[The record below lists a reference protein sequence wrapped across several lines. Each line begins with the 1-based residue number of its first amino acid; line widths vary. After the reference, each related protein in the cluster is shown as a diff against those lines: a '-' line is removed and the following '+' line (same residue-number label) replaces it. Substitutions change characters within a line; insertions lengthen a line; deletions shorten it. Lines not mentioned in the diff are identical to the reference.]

1 MKKMNF
7 KSIVALM
14 VLAMA
19 TVFVSCSKDE
29 SGVFGGLEFDEN
41 NNPVG
46 TTYELL
52 SSEHLSM
59 AELSANENVITI
71 PCDHIAHFKSNAGDD
86 TYDRDYDVTNS
97 ATIGNSSIATEDI
110 TKIINQTY
118 IWENGV
124 FAIGKSFI
132 SMTFGETMV
141 SKVKIGNQT
150 FGKDELSYCKIVA
163 AELTLGDAT
172 EVEPKKFN
180 VPATIVFTMSCGE
193 DEQVSWD
200 FDLTVIE
207 TAEDDQVTEEIKN
220 VKLTEKGIEYDYVV
234 EHTVNTELNSTTH
247 FVEAVDFALQ
257 AEERK
262 IFDTED
268 ILSLNNPEP
277 SVNGKDYS
285 FEYNLFVN
293 KLSASYPEEVVLTQG
308 NATYTFTMP
317 VPTVIM
323 NGMKSEKSS
332 DADYDYVNYTI
343 NYSMM
348 VSGVN
353 VATVLQ
359 EVSTRKVAVKDEVT
373 YYFENIRFTENGVE
387 YDFVEKHSENTEL
400 DNSTH
405 HVEKVNFSLTAEA
418 KKTFNTEEALTL
430 TSNTPSVNGKVY
442 SFAWNLFNNRLSAA
456 YPTQVTLSQ
465 KGQTHVFNMPTP
477 AVKMMN
483 LSQNAGQNATHN
495 FVEYTIVYV
504 MTVNNIEVAS
514 AQQLV
519 RTESLIPVNPTIEG
533 WEIDPEYVGK
543 GAMTDKYN
551 GSREAL
557 HHTSICY
564 VFRQVGNTAN
574 KMMVEFTES
583 GAEMGRYDVSGLNLN
598 ASGFFSMVWNG
609 NTFIPAVMQGV
620 SNTSEKPQAWK
631 YVALDGS
638 AEGQVSPVS
647 VNAHSLRNPLRA
659 IGNTVNGVTTING
672 IKLK

>member
-1 MKKMNF
+1 MKTTNF
-7 KSIVALM
+7 KSIVVLM
-14 VLAMA
+14 VMA
-19 TVFVSCSKDE
+19 TAMFFVSCSKDE
-29 SGVFGGLEFDEN
+29 SGLMGGLETN
-41 NNPVG
+41 NNGDPEG

-52 SSEHLSM
+52 ESEHLAM
-59 AELSANENVITI
+59 AEVSVVDNDSVVI
-71 PCDHIAHFKSNAGDD
+71 PCDHIAHFKSSMNETTDK
-86 TYDRDYDVTNS
+86 DYDVTNS
-97 ATIGNSSIATEDI
+97 AKIGQLSIATSKVAD
-110 TKIINQTY
+110 IINKNY
-118 IWENGV
+118 NWNNGV
-124 FAIGKSFI
+124 FTIGDGFL
-132 SMTFGETMV
+132 SMTFGETEV
-141 SKVKIGNQT
+141 SKIRLGNQT
-150 FGKDELSYCKIVA
+150 FGKDQLSYCTIAA
-163 AELTLGDAT
+163 AELILGDAT
-172 EVEPKKFN
+172 EVEPKKFE

-193 DEQVSWD
+193 DEQVSWN

-207 TAEDDQVTEEIKN
+207 TAEDDKVTEEIKN

-234 EHTVNTELNSTTH
+234 EHTVNTDLNSTTH
-247 FVEAVDFALQ
+247 FVKAVDFALQ
-257 AEERK
+257 AEGK
-262 IFDTED
+262 KTFDTEE

-277 SVNGKDYS
+277 SVNGKVYS
-285 FEYNLFVN
+285 FEWNLFIN
-293 KLSASYPEEVVLTQG
+293 KVTASYPEEIILSQG

-353 VATVLQ
+353 VAKAEQ
-359 EVSTRKVAVKDEVT
+359 EVTTKVVSVKDEIT
-373 YYFENIRFTENGVE
+373 YTFENIVFTENGVE
-387 YDFVEKHSENTEL
+387 YDFVEKHSVNTEL
-400 DNSTH
+400 DNSKH
-405 HVEKVNFSLTAEA
+405 YVEKVNFSLQAES
-418 KKTFNTEEALTL
+418 KKVVNTEEALTL

-442 SFAWNLFNNRLSAA
+442 TFAWNLFQNRLTAA
-456 YPTQVTLSQ
+456 YPNQVTLSQ

-495 FVEYTIVYV
+495 FVEYTIAYV

-519 RTESLIPVNPTIEG
+519 RTESEIPVNPTIEG